1 MPQPADFQPFSTEHL
16 VALGV
21 LSCLCGLVGWS
32 AKRISPAQADVLG
45 RILGISLV
53 GYVVT
58 VYLERAVA
66 GELRWEDSL
75 PLELCHWVL
84 LACIVAL
91 FWPNRLAF
99 EIAYFW
105 GLGGTLQ
112 AVVTPD
118 LGQGFPSWNFIQFFW
133 AHGTILLAIVYLA
146 AARDLRPDGGSVRRM
161 FLAVNFYA
169 LVVGSLD
176 LVFGWNYGYLRH
188 PPLQP
193 SLIDYLGPWPWYILS
208 LEGVALLSFIILD
221 LPWRFRAKRK
231 RDLTDSRL
239 V

>member
-118 LGQGFPSWNFIQFFW
+118 LGQGFPSWK
-133 AHGTILLAIVYLA
+133 
-146 AARDLRPDGGSVRRM
+146 
-161 FLAVNFYA
+161 
-169 LVVGSLD
+169 
-176 LVFGWNYGYLRH
+176 
-188 PPLQP
+188 
-193 SLIDYLGPWPWYILS
+193 
-208 LEGVALLSFIILD
+208 EGVHDDEPTQHETVTTFPHAGHA
-221 LPWRFRAKRK
+221 AKQERDKQGQIGDRNHSLQRRDRK
-231 RDLTDSRL
+231 NG
-239 V
+239 